1 MTSDALSPA
10 DVVVAL
16 IRACEARD
24 LDAVCALVSDDIEYD
39 NVPMGSVNGRDAVR
53 ATLAPFLGMFDA
65 IEWVT
70 THQVASG
77 TAADGVVMNERLDRF
92 RSGERSLELPV
103 AGLFV
108 VRDGHITLWRDYF
121 DMGAYVSA
129 LRD

>member
-1 MTSDALSPA
+1 MPAAIVESFISAIEHHDLEFALTHLSE
-10 DVVVAL
+10 D
-16 IRACEARD
+16 C
-24 LDAVCALVSDDIEYD
+24 EYD

-121 DMGAYVSA
+121 DKETLLVAMAA
-129 LRD
+129 LG